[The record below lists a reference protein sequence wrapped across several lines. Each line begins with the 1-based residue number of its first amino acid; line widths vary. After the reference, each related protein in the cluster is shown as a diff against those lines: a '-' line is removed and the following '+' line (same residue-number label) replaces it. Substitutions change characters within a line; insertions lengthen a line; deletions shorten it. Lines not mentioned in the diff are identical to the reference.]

1 MEVDGP
7 AHACWARASVLCE
20 ARSRGACDAMQT
32 DLFLEP
38 DTLSTNLFLSLF
50 VSSLPKSFSFF
61 LDVDG
66 RARAYCCWRHAR
78 RASGVRCAPGTRP
91 ARARHTMKPAP
102 ICRARDTFHQPF
114 YLCDTLYHPLS
125 HSLSLSLF
133 LSRCIYGR

>member
-66 RARAYCCWRHAR
+66 RARAYCQAR
-78 RASGVRCAPGTRP
+78 RAPLLLEARPARVWCEVRARHAPGTRP
-91 ARARHTMKPAP
+91 AYNETHA
-102 ICRARDTFHQPF
+102 
-114 YLCDTLYHPLS
+114 YL
-125 HSLSLSLF
+125 
-133 LSRCIYGR
+133 

>member
-66 RARAYCCWRHAR
+66 RARAYSQAR
-78 RASGVRCAPGTRP
+78 APLLEARP
-91 ARARHTMKPAP
+91 ARGSCEVRARHAP
-102 ICRARDTFHQPF
+102 GIQ
-114 YLCDTLYHPLS
+114 
-125 HSLSLSLF
+125 
-133 LSRCIYGR
+133 

>member
-66 RARAYCCWRHAR
+66 RARAY
-78 RASGVRCAPGTRP
+78 GQ
-91 ARARHTMKPAP
+91 ARARCVVGGTPG
-102 ICRARDTFHQPF
+102 AR
-114 YLCDTLYHPLS
+114 LV
-125 HSLSLSLF
+125 
-133 LSRCIYGR
+133 

>member
-66 RARAYCCWRHAR
+66 RARAYCQARAGRAPLCCWRHAR

-91 ARARHTMKPAP
+91 AYNETRA
-102 ICRARDTFHQPF
+102 
-114 YLCDTLYHPLS
+114 YL
-125 HSLSLSLF
+125 
-133 LSRCIYGR
+133 